1 MCRWCNMK
9 IKGQRSCLVCLD
21 VLCFEEIP
29 LHNFS
34 SKHPKSSQQY
44 HKTWVHKEFPR
55 SITVAFSTFRSL
67 FLFVNRDSSVKWGG
81 SELEMMVNLW
91 ILMDK
96 IAKGATRVK
105 ALANGYKCKTLS
117 RQLDVLNERT
127 SECVC
132 VFGTF
137 SLYDSASKRLPK
149 WYILCWGWFLF
160 VALCLWYANCWKAVT
175 WMCVR
180 LHCDDVISWCYCLTI
195 CCSFL
200 NALCSSLFLASTL
213 DPYIVCSVSML
224 ITSTGIEHR
233 TTQQI

>member
-1 MCRWCNMK
+1 MCGC
-9 IKGQRSCLVCLD
+9 

-44 HKTWVHKEFPR
+44 HKTWVHKEFPK

-81 SELEMMVNLW
+81 SELEMMLNLW
-91 ILMDK
+91 MLMDK

-132 VFGTF
+132 VCVCLALLVRMIVHLNVYPNDIFCVEVDF
-137 SLYDSASKRLPK
+137 RSLRYACDMRIAEKRLRE
-149 WYILCWGWFLF
+149 
-160 VALCLWYANCWKAVT
+160 
-175 WMCVR
+175 CV
-180 LHCDDVISWCYCLTI
+180 CAC
-195 CCSFL
+195 
-200 NALCSSLFLASTL
+200 
-213 DPYIVCSVSML
+213 IVMMW
-224 ITSTGIEHR
+224 
-233 TTQQI
+233 